1 MENTELK
8 EKYCREFG
16 YGYFNYHNE
25 NEYTKWLESE
35 LLEALKQV
43 KNNGVLDGVSNRRE
57 LLIAFYANQNGG
69 LNNTNKYSIERE
81 VDKYL
86 SNL

>member
-16 YGYFNYHNE
+16 YGYFNKHNE

-35 LLEALKQV
+35 LLKALKKV
-43 KNNGVLDGVSNRRE
+43 NNGVLDDVSNCDHNAGYIWTSE
-57 LLIAFYANQNGG
+57 SGLISKKCKQCGKLF
-69 LNNTNKYSIERE
+69 
-81 VDKYL
+81 V
-86 SNL
+86 

>member
-16 YGYFNYHNE
+16 YSYFNKHNE

-43 KNNGVLDGVSNRRE
+43 KNNGVLDDVINCDGNCEYTRKATGV
-57 LLIAFYANQNGG
+57 FQCPKC
-69 LNNTNKYSIERE
+69 NKI
-81 VDKYL
+81 VD
-86 SNL
+86 

>member
-16 YGYFNYHNE
+16 YGYFNKHNE

-35 LLEALKQV
+35 LLKALKQV
-43 KNNGVLDGVSNRRE
+43 KNNGVLDDVINCDCESGNYEKTYTNSGIVIYKCNVC
-57 LLIAFYANQNGG
+57 GG
-69 LNNTNKYSIERE
+69 CL
-81 VDKYL
+81 
-86 SNL
+86 

>member
-16 YGYFNYHNE
+16 YSYFNEHSE
-25 NEYTKWLESE
+25 NEYTKWLENK

-43 KNNGVLDGVSNRRE
+43 KNNGVLDDVIVSGKDCKIPMRE
-57 LLIAFYANQNGG
+57 FGSDKCLICGKQF
-69 LNNTNKYSIERE
+69 K
-81 VDKYL
+81 DH
-86 SNL
+86 

>member
-1 MENTELK
+1 MTQELI
-8 EKYCREFG
+8 
-16 YGYFNYHNE
+16 NE
-25 NEYTKWLESE
+25 IIDLVNEQRDSQGMITKVDLMLKIKT
-35 LLEALKQV
+35 LLETNF
-43 KNNGVLDGVSNRRE
+43 KNSGVLDGVSNRRE

>member
-16 YGYFNYHNE
+16 YGYFNKHNE

-43 KNNGVLDGVSNRRE
+43 KNNGVLEDVISCKNCKSDKTK
-57 LLIAFYANQNGG
+57 LIVEKRIYCDNCVCS
-69 LNNTNKYSIERE
+69 Y
-81 VDKYL
+81 YL
-86 SNL
+86 

>member
-16 YGYFNYHNE
+16 YGYFNKHNE

-43 KNNGVLDGVSNRRE
+43 KNNGVLDDVISCKNCKSDKTK
-57 LLIAFYANQNGG
+57 LIVEKRIYCDNCVCS
-69 LNNTNKYSIERE
+69 Y
-81 VDKYL
+81 YL
-86 SNL
+86 